1 MKKFTK
7 KLMGTV
13 ITGAITIASFTS
25 AFAATDVTRIN
36 SVNVNGSY
44 VNTIVSQDNSSIK
57 VKGGNVKITDLTD
70 KSIINSVVGTGI
82 FTGNSTVDAAG
93 KNVEIISADTFTV
106 DGSVAD
112 TIINDV
118 KSRIKTYSR

>member
-1 MKKFTK
+1 MKNFTK
-7 KLMGTV
+7 KLMGTA
-13 ITGAITIASFTS
+13 ITGAITIASLTS

-70 KSIINSVVGTGI
+70 KAIINSVVGTGV
-82 FTGNSTVDAAG
+82 FTGNSAIDAAG
-93 KNVEIISADTFTV
+93 RNVEIISADTFTV
-106 DGSVAD
+106 DGSAAD
-112 TIINDV
+112 TLINDV
-118 KSRIKTYSR
+118 KSRIKAFSK

>member
-7 KLMGTV
+7 KFMGTL
-13 ITGAITIASFTS
+13 ITGTIVVASFTS
-25 AFAATDVTRIN
+25 AFAATDITRIN

-57 VKGGNVKITDLTD
+57 AKGGNVKVTDLTN
-70 KSIINSVVGTGI
+70 KAIINSVVGTGV
-82 FTGNSTVDAAG
+82 FTGNSIINAAG

-112 TIINDV
+112 MLINDV
-118 KSRIKTYSR
+118 KSKIKTISR